1 MTTKNERMTLF
12 FDDLPVAERIF
23 NRSQRVNKTPS
34 RGCGKVRLSRE
45 QAKDV
50 VRRASYFKAF
60 NEANGLTS
68 GNRREARIYA
78 CLSCGKGVWHTTS
91 KGDRFQQGLSKEV
104 SHEAAA

>member
-1 MTTKNERMTLF
+1 MATKNERMTLL
-12 FDDLPVAERIF
+12 FDDLPTAERIF
-23 NRSQRVNKTPS
+23 SRSQRVNKATR

-50 VRRASYFKAF
+50 VRRASYFRAF

-91 KGDRFQQGLSKEV
+91 KEDRLQHGISKEV